1 MHLLQPLRPG
11 DPREIGGYRL
21 RGRLGS
27 GVLGT
32 VYLSHSRGGQPVALK
47 VIRPEFAEDPEFRR
61 RFRQEVGAARRVQG
75 PFTVPV
81 LDSSTSRPPL
91 WLATAH
97 VPGPALSR
105 AVQRHGPLPLDS
117 VLHLVAGVA
126 EALASIHATG
136 VIHRALKPANVL
148 LAADGP
154 RVSDFGIARAAEAT
168 SLAAPG
174 AGVSTPAYLAPEQA
188 TGGRVTPAADVF
200 SLGSV
205 ACYAATG
212 GHAFGEG
219 QAPALVYRIV
229 NEQPRLQQCPEPL
242 RELIADCLAKTPGD
256 RPSPAEV
263 AKACRALGSG
273 TGPRRTEGWLPPAV
287 KADVRAVA
295 TSPQA
300 AAERRRREKRNAALR
315 LAVAASSLAA
325 VGVAALLL
333 LARATEDQA
342 ARAQDGAGSGAT
354 SCLDQYL
361 ARESKVFNQY
371 RLVEGATPQNV
382 LSGTEEHQTALVLSK
397 DARAVAAVRLYNGL
411 DTGLDIVDV
420 IDADCAPLHWDLRMS
435 GEGAVIGVDLEGHD
449 YEVRIGS
456 TMSLLQQVDLSP
468 AS

>member
-1 MHLLQPLRPG
+1 M
-11 DPREIGGYRL
+11 
-21 RGRLGS
+21 
-27 GVLGT
+27 GT

-61 RFRQEVGAARRVQG
+61 RFRHEVGAARRVQG

-97 VPGPALSR
+97 VPGPALSQ

-126 EALASIHATG
+126 EALTSIHATG
-136 VIHRALKPANVL
+136 VIHRDLKPANVL

-154 RVSDFGIARAAEAT
+154 RVIDFGIARAAEAT
-168 SLAAPG
+168 SLTDTG
-174 AGVSTPAYLAPEQA
+174 ARVGTPAYMAPEQA
-188 TGGRVTPAADVF
+188 TGGRVTPASDVF

-219 QAPALVYRIV
+219 QVPALIYRIV
-229 NEQPRLQQCPEPL
+229 NERPRLQECPEAI
-242 RELIADCLAKTPGD
+242 RELILRCLAKAPAD

-263 AKACRALGSG
+263 AEACRALGSG
-273 TGPRRTEGWLPPAV
+273 AGQRRAEGWLPPAV

-295 TSPQA
+295 APPPA
-300 AAERRRREKRNAALR
+300 AAARRKQEKRQAALR
-315 LAVAASSLAA
+315 LAVAATSLAA
-325 VGVAALLL
+325 VVAAALLL
-333 LARATEDQA
+333 LARATDDDEA
-342 ARAQDGAGSGAT
+342 ARAQDGAGAGAA

-382 LSGTEEHQTALVLSK
+382 LSGTEEHQTALVLSR
-397 DARAVAAVRLYNGL
+397 DARAVAAVRLYNDL
-411 DTGLDIVDV
+411 ATGLDIVDV
-420 IDADCAPLHWDLRMS
+420 IDADCSPLRWDLRLTAD
-435 GEGAVIGVDLEGHD
+435 GAVIDVDLEGHD
-449 YEVRIGS
+449 YEVKIGS
-456 TMSLLQQVDLSP
+456 TMSLLQQVDLGP